1 MIMKPRP
8 PKKPFAPQPVR
19 SGPKPPP
26 RKAVIPVRRDL
37 LFESLRKELGL

>member
-8 PKKPFAPQPVR
+8 PKKPIPQAAR

-26 RKAVIPVRRDL
+26 RKPVIPIRKDA